1 MVNTI
6 SNATHVQPA
15 AQPPSTSTQK
25 PTHLEPQSGTSGDSV
40 QLSTAAQAM
49 AAALQEARETP
60 VQTAQ
65 EARNGDFQAQRLLAR
80 QAATKQE

>member
-25 PTHLEPQSGTSGDSV
+25 PAPSKPQSGTSGDSL
-40 QLSTAAQAM
+40 QLSPAAQAM
-49 AAALQEARETP
+49 AAALQEARETST
-60 VQTAQ
+60 QTAQ
-65 EARNGDFQAQRLLAR
+65 EARKGDFQAQRLLAR
-80 QAATKQE
+80 EAATKQE